1 MNQPRQELKL
11 DPKPVTEGVYTYVG
25 KGADSPRKIN
35 FMGKQEFI
43 RGEAVTVTDPA
54 LLAKIAKNPSFVA
67 GEVKQQD
74 IIAVDEAGEAREK
87 EVRAKDAKIQAS
99 FSKKHNKE

>member
-11 DPKPVTEGVYTYVG
+11 DPKPVTQGVYTYVG
-25 KGADSPRKIN
+25 SGADSPRKIN
-35 FMGKQEFI
+35 FMGKQEFV

-54 LLAKIAKNPSFVA
+54 VLAKLVNNPCFAA

-74 IIAVDEAGEAREK
+74 IIAIDDAGAEK
-87 EVRAKDAKIQAS
+87 EKQTKAKDAKVQSA
-99 FSKKHNKE
+99 FGKKYNKE